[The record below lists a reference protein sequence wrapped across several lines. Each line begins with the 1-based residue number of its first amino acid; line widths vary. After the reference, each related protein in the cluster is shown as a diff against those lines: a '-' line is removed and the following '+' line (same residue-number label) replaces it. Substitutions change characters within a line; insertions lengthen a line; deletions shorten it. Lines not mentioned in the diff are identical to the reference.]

1 MPIDF
6 IDRVS
11 GKPGRVKITP
21 EGGGSP
27 YYAVLERADEATVV
41 GTPLNATNL
50 NAAQET
56 LVYQDDVS
64 AHTYKRV
71 YIAPNGNDGNTGAST
86 NAPMATVRAAI
97 RKYAKWHKYMD
108 IYLLDGEY
116 TEDIGTISTDHCSL
130 SIRSNSENKEAV
142 TINIST
148 MLESHITLLRL
159 YNITINMTANNTRA
173 LSINAGMLYAFNVR
187 INMPSASTA
196 NLLNVYNGASVFMM
210 DCVLNAGTG
219 HAVYGNQAL
228 HIKVFNC
235 TSERSLT
242 KGFYANNGS
251 NIEYTPTITAKTLY
265 TEAAGGKCI
274 EVAAKPGSVK
284 GSMKSQVGQYMTYDG
299 LLLQWGVVT
308 ITPTASNT
316 PTTSIVTF
324 PLPYAESPTVF
335 ATPITSV
342 PENISVGILRSGEL
356 ISDAKKMIGV
366 TLTRVGTTSTGIN
379 WLAIGP
385 GIVAT

>member
-50 NAAQET
+50 NAAQE
-56 LVYQDDVS
+56 LGYQDTTG
-64 AHTYKRV
+64 AHTFKRV
-71 YIAPNGNDGNTGAST
+71 YLATNGNDANTGNTTSV
-86 NAPMATVRAAI
+86 PMATIKAAI
-97 RKYAKWHKYMD
+97 RKYAKWHKYLD
-108 IYLLDGEY
+108 LYLADGTY
-116 TEDIGTISTDHCSL
+116 TEDIGTISTDNCTM
-130 SIRSNSENKEAV
+130 SIRSTSGDKDKV
-142 TINIST
+142 TINSAT
-148 MLESHITLLRL
+148 MLESHISQFRL
-159 YNITINMTANNTRA
+159 YNITINMTASGVRP
-173 LSINAGMLYAFNVR
+173 LSINAGQFYANNTR
-187 INMPSASTA
+187 INMPVTSGSACI
-196 NLLNVYNGASVFMM
+196 NVYNGASVFLSE
-210 DCVLNAGTG
+210 CIINSGTG
-219 HAVYGNQAL
+219 GAVYGNQAL
-228 HIKVFNC
+228 HIRAYNC
-235 TSERSLT
+235 TSERKITLA
-242 KGFYANNGS
+242 FHANNGTL
-251 NIEYTPTITAKTLY
+251 IEYSPTMNATTIVR
-265 TEAAGGKCI
+265 EENGGKCV
-274 EVAAKPGSVK
+274 ELAARPGSVK

-299 LLLQWGVVT
+299 LLFQWGVVT

-316 PTTSIVTF
+316 PTTGIVTF

-379 WLAIGP
+379 WLAIGK
-385 GIVAT
+385 GTV

>member
-1 MPIDF
+1 MAF
-6 IDRVS
+6 TFVDRVS
-11 GKPGRVKITP
+11 GKPNRVRIVPENGGTP
-21 EGGGSP
+21 F
-27 YYAVLERADEATVV
+27 YATLERADEPSVEGSA
-41 GTPLNATNL
+41 LSAASL

-71 YIAPNGNDGNTGAST
+71 YIAPNGNDGNTGATT
-86 NAPMATVRAAI
+86 NVPMATVRAAI

-130 SIRSNSENKEAV
+130 SIRSNSENKDGV

-159 YNITINMTANNTRA
+159 YNLTINMTANNTRA

-284 GSMKSQVGQYMTYDG
+284 GSMKSQTGQYMTYDG
-299 LLLQWGVVT
+299 LLFQWGVIT
-308 ITPTASNT
+308 ITPTATET
-316 PTTSIVTF
+316 PTTSILTF
-324 PLPYAESPTVF
+324 PLPYAEAPSVYL
-335 ATPITSV
+335 TPITSV
-342 PENISVGILRSGEL
+342 PENISVGVVRTGDLVG
-356 ISDAKKMIGV
+356 DVKKAIGV
-366 TLTRVGTTSTGIN
+366 TLTRTGTTSTGIN
-379 WLAIGP
+379 WFAVGK
-385 GIVAT
+385 GVT